1 MVSPGMVGKVIK
13 RSDAISAQKFKEEG
27 VPIQAVPWALVEF
40 ENGLKLM
47 VRKGMGFERVRE
59 Q

>member
-13 RSDAISAQKFKEEG
+13 RSDATSAQKLKEEG
-27 VPIQAVPWALVEF
+27 VPIQAVPWSLVAF

-47 VRKGMGFERVRE
+47 VLDGMGIEKVRE